1 MKSTNRFE
9 AAISKLYSAFHNQQ
23 LNPECCLQCA
33 VGNIL
38 DNKDQWKH
46 FTDAHGST
54 QLNYV
59 GKVNQA
65 FGKRFNGYTPQ
76 ELLNIEATFLKGCG
90 YQLPLVRNSKRP
102 SNGTSADVLFN
113 GLSSAIVYLC
123 QLDGIDNVMDYSK
136 LFESDNLQTKS
147 RKAELAF

>member
-1 MKSTNRFE
+1 MHTTKRFE
-9 AAISKLYSAFHNQQ
+9 SAISKLYQAFHNDG

-38 DNKDQWKH
+38 DNRDHWKH

-54 QLNYV
+54 ALNYV

-76 ELLNIEATFLKGCG
+76 ELLQIEARFLAGCG
-90 YQLPLVRNSKRP
+90 YALPLVRNSERP
-102 SNGTSADVLFN
+102 SDCKSKDRLFN
-113 GLSSAIVYLC
+113 GLVEAISYLC
-123 QLDGIDNVMDYSK
+123 ELDGIDNILDYSK
-136 LFESDNLQTKS
+136 LFEYDLEQTTAQRLQPTQ
-147 RKAELAF
+147 